1 MTTPAASG
9 LAPTFPARRNLHA
22 DSDPEARRRRGP
34 IAARRSSRLIRSVT
48 RARSRKLCRF
58 RGKRLGSRSNARKR
72 LRQHRRHGRQLRR
85 GRVPAGRG
93 ATRANCPLRSALTPD
108 PAATSKTTI
117 GARTGAVSLRC
128 RRLDRLAGVARTGSA
143 RVQSAAIRA
152 GTPGHRERRGRCCLA
167 AEAGATRA
175 PIAVRG
181 TPATGAPQ
189 PRTDVLAWNSAA
201 VRMIGEPQTAGYG
214 LRFPGRGSAP

>member
-34 IAARRSSRLIRSVT
+34 IAARRSSRLIRGVT

-72 LRQHRRHGRQLRR
+72 LRQHRLHGRQLRS
-85 GRVPAGRG
+85 GRVPPGRG
-93 ATRANCPLRSALTPD
+93 AAGANCPLRSALTPD

-128 RRLDRLAGVARTGSA
+128 RRLDRLAAVARTGSA
-143 RVQSAAIRA
+143 R
-152 GTPGHRERRGRCCLA
+152 ERRTCF
-167 AEAGATRA
+167 
-175 PIAVRG
+175 
-181 TPATGAPQ
+181 PA
-189 PRTDVLAWNSAA
+189 
-201 VRMIGEPQTAGYG
+201 
-214 LRFPGRGSAP
+214 PGRGRVGFVRGRSVRSPDGCAEWRPTACRGRRLQKLTALAEANSVWPGKGTLISTTTRPTSW